1 MRSTQIEM
9 SHSCVG
15 PYQPQTNT
23 MDVSDSAVHAMIMD
37 AIDNYK
43 PPVQRR
49 ATKTD
54 FAAAQSDFDRFC
66 QRSNLHSHG
75 QTESVPGHREQAE
88 YGAKKRIKP

>member
-1 MRSTQIEM
+1 
-9 SHSCVG
+9 
-15 PYQPQTNT
+15 
-23 MDVSDSAVHAMIMD
+23 MDVSDSAMHAMIMD

-49 ATKTD
+49 ATKAD
-54 FAAAQSDFDRFC
+54 FAAAQTDFDRHG

-75 QTESVPGHREQAE
+75 QTESVPGHREQVE

>member
-1 MRSTQIEM
+1 
-9 SHSCVG
+9 
-15 PYQPQTNT
+15 
-23 MDVSDSAVHAMIMD
+23 MIMD

-49 ATKTD
+49 ATKSD
-54 FAAAQSDFDRFC
+54 FAAAQTDFDR
-66 QRSNLHSHG
+66 RV